1 MDLGIRGRTALVTAG
16 SKGLGFGSALALAEE
31 GCNVVIS
38 ARGEEALRG
47 AEERLASTGA
57 AVVSIAADVTDPDTP
72 AQLVAAAVERFG
84 AVDIVVAN
92 AGGPPPAR
100 SLDLDDEAIF
110 KALNDNFVASA
121 RLVREAVPHMR
132 SRGWGRVACIT
143 SSSIKEPIPTLSAS
157 NTARTA
163 LWAWAKT
170 AATDLSADGI
180 TLNLVCPGLHD
191 TDRMRQLGYTGGST
205 TVRAGDAL
213 DFGKV
218 VAFMCSEPTAFVTGS
233 TVLVDGGA
241 AHGLV

>member
-38 ARGEEALRG
+38 ARGEEALR
-47 AEERLASTGA
+47 ASESQLAATGA
-57 AVVSIAADVTDPDTP
+57 SVVAIAADVTDAATP
-72 AQLVAAAVERFG
+72 AQLVAATVERFG
-84 AVDIVVAN
+84 SVDIVVAN
-92 AGGPPPAR
+92 AGGPPPGRA
-100 SLDLDDEAIF
+100 LDLDDDAIF
-110 KALNDNFVASA
+110 KAVNDNFVTSA

-132 SRGWGRVACIT
+132 TRGWGRIACIT

-157 NTARTA
+157 NMSRTA

-170 AATDLSADGI
+170 AASDLAADGI

-191 TDRMRQLGYTGGST
+191 TDRMRQLGFTGGAG
-205 TVRAGDAL
+205 VRAGDPL
-213 DFGKV
+213 DFGRV
-218 VAFMCSEPTAFVTGS
+218 VAFMCSEATKFVTGS

>member
-38 ARGEEALRG
+38 ARGEEALRA
-47 AEERLASTGA
+47 AEKRLSSTGA
-57 AVVSIAADVTDPDTP
+57 SVAVIAADVTDPATP
-72 AQLVAAAVERFG
+72 AQLVAATVERFG
-84 AVDIVVAN
+84 AIDIVVAN

-110 KALNDNFVASA
+110 KAVNDNFVASA

-132 SRGWGRVACIT
+132 AKKWGRIACIT
-143 SSSIKEPIPTLSAS
+143 SSSIKEPIATLSAS
-157 NTARTA
+157 NMARTA

-170 AATDLSADGI
+170 AASDLATEGI

-191 TDRMRQLGYTGGST
+191 TDRMRQLGYTGGEN
-205 TVRAGDAL
+205 VRAGDAL
-213 DFGKV
+213 DFGKI

-241 AHGLV
+241 ARGLV

>member
-38 ARGEEALRG
+38 ARGEEALRS

-57 AVVSIAADVTDPDTP
+57 SIAAIAADVTDPATP
-72 AQLVAAAVERFG
+72 AKLVAATVERFG
-84 AVDIVVAN
+84 AIDIVVAN

-100 SLDLDDEAIF
+100 SLDLDDDAIF
-110 KALNDNFVASA
+110 KAVNDNFVAA

-132 SRGWGRVACIT
+132 AKNWGRIACIT
-143 SSSIKEPIPTLSAS
+143 SSSIKEPIATLSAS

-170 AATDLSADGI
+170 AASDLAADGI

-191 TDRMRQLGYTGGST
+191 TDRMRQLGYTGGEN
-205 TVRAGDAL
+205 VRAGDAL
-213 DFGKV
+213 DFGKI

-241 AHGLV
+241 ARGLV

>member
-38 ARGEEALRG
+38 ARGEEALRA
-47 AEERLASTGA
+47 AEERLSSTGA
-57 AVVSIAADVTDPDTP
+57 PVAAIAADVTDPATP
-72 AQLVAAAVERFG
+72 AQLVAATVERFG
-84 AVDIVVAN
+84 AIDIVVAN

-110 KALNDNFVASA
+110 KAVNDNFVASA

-132 SRGWGRVACIT
+132 AKNWGRIACIT
-143 SSSIKEPIPTLSAS
+143 SSSIKEPIATLSAS

-170 AATDLSADGI
+170 AASDLAADGI

-191 TDRMRQLGYTGGST
+191 TDRMRQLGYTGGEN
-205 TVRAGDAL
+205 VRAGDAN
-213 DFGKV
+213 DFGKI

-241 AHGLV
+241 ARGLV

>member
-31 GCNVVIS
+31 GCNVVIC
-38 ARGEEALRG
+38 ARGEEALRA
-47 AEERLASTGA
+47 AEERLVATGA
-57 AVVSIAADVTDPDTP
+57 PVLAIAADVTEASTP
-72 AQLVAAAVERFG
+72 AALVAATLDLFG
-84 AVDIVVAN
+84 AIDIVVAN
-92 AGGPPPAR
+92 AGGPPPGR
-100 SLDLDDEAIF
+100 SLDLDDDAIF
-110 KALNDNFVASA
+110 KAVNNNFVTSA

-132 SRGWGRVACIT
+132 TNGWGRIACIT

-170 AATDLSADGI
+170 AASDLAGDGI

-191 TDRMRQLGYTGGST
+191 TDRMRQLGYTGGSN
-205 TVRAGDAL
+205 VRAGDPH
-213 DFGKV
+213 DFGRV
-218 VAFMCSEPTAFVTGS
+218 VAFMCSEPTKFVTGS

>member
-38 ARGEEALRG
+38 ARGEEALKA
-47 AEERLASTGA
+47 AEAQIA
-57 AVVSIAADVTDPDTP
+57 AVGSTVLAIAADVTDAATP
-72 AQLVAAAVERFG
+72 AQLVAATLERFG
-84 AVDIVVAN
+84 SVDIVVAN
-92 AGGPPPAR
+92 AGGPPPGR
-100 SLDLDDEAIF
+100 SLDLDDDAIF
-110 KALNDNFVASA
+110 KAVNDNFVTSA

-132 SRGWGRVACIT
+132 TRGWGRIACIT

-157 NTARTA
+157 NTSRTA

-170 AATDLSADGI
+170 AASDLAADGI

-191 TDRMRQLGYTGGST
+191 TDRMRQLGFTGGSG
-205 TVRAGDAL
+205 TVRAGDPL
-213 DFGKV
+213 DFGRV
-218 VAFMCSEPTAFVTGS
+218 VAFMCSEPTKFVTGS

>member
-1 MDLGIRGRTALVTAG
+1 MDLGIAGRTALVTAG
-16 SKGLGFGSALALAEE
+16 SKGLGFGAALALAEE

-38 ARGEEALRG
+38 ARGEEALRS
-47 AEERLASTGA
+47 AEERLAATGA
-57 AVVSIAADVTDPDTP
+57 SVAAIAADVTDPSTP
-72 AQLVAAAVERFG
+72 AQLVAATVERFG
-84 AVDIVVAN
+84 AIDIVVAN

-100 SLDLDDEAIF
+100 SLDLDDDAIF
-110 KALNDNFVASA
+110 KAVNDNFVTSA

-132 SRGWGRVACIT
+132 SRGWGRIACIT

-170 AATDLSADGI
+170 AASDLATDGI

-191 TDRMRQLGYTGGST
+191 TDRMRQLGYTGGSAA
-205 TVRAGDAL
+205 VRAGDAH
-213 DFGKV
+213 DFGKI
-218 VAFMCSEPTAFVTGS
+218 VAFLCSEPTAFVTGS

>member
-16 SKGLGFGSALALAEE
+16 SKGFGFGSALALAEE
-31 GCNVVIS
+31 GCNVVVS
-38 ARGEEALRG
+38 ARGEEALRA
-47 AEERLASTGA
+47 AEERLVGA
-57 AVVSIAADVTDPDTP
+57 GAEVLAIAADVTDPSTP
-72 AQLVAAAVERFG
+72 ARLVEATVERFG
-84 AVDIVVAN
+84 SIDIVVAN

-100 SLDLDDEAIF
+100 SLDLDDDALF
-110 KALNDNFVASA
+110 KALNDNFVTSA
-121 RLVREAVPHMR
+121 RLVRHAVPHMR
-132 SRGWGRVACIT
+132 TQGWGRIACIT

-170 AATDLSADGI
+170 AASDLAAEGI

-191 TDRMRQLGYTGGST
+191 TDRMRQLGYTGGSGAI
-205 TVRAGDAL
+205 RAGDPH

-218 VAFMCSEPTAFVTGS
+218 VAFLCSEAAAFVTGS